1 MNGLV
6 KARKEIAMLR
16 ALRHVV
22 TVTAA
27 NAPVVRTKVS
37 TKLTPRYPVNEN
49 RKPYPYNWSGCY
61 IFNRFNLMIM
71 LMPLSNECDVFVS
84 IYLITDSN
92 CSENLSRE
100 NKSCS

>member
-1 MNGLV
+1 MV

-49 RKPYPYNWSGCY
+49 RNPYPYNWSGCY
-61 IFNRFNLMIM
+61 IINRFNLMIM
-71 LMPLSNECDVFVS
+71 PISNKCDVFVS
-84 IYLITDSN
+84 IYLVTDSN
-92 CSENLSRE
+92 GCENLSRQNE
-100 NKSCS
+100 SCA